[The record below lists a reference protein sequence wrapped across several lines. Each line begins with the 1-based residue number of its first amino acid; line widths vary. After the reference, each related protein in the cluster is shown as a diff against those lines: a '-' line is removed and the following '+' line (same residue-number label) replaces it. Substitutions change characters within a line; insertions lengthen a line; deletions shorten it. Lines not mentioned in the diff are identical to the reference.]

1 MLTPLLAGA
10 AAWLVV
16 PGPGRASLARLSV
29 VPTTRRSRSLRL
41 APVAAVALGAGSVVL
56 VLLGPSGLGWAVTAA
71 ILAGLLTWF
80 VTDRARRAAARRRG
94 RSVAA
99 AARLLAS
106 LLWSGQIPVHALR
119 EAAAEHGVLR
129 EAAATAALGGDVP
142 AVLRAREHEPGG
154 HGLGMIA
161 AAWRVSE
168 RSGAPVAG
176 VLEGVAETLREEQ
189 RVSGIVE
196 TELATA
202 RASGQIMA
210 VLPVGAVGLGFLGGT
225 NSLEFLFGHPVGQW
239 LCAVAMGLTAAGTL
253 WIERLARR

>member
-16 PGPGRASLARLSV
+16 PPPALATLGRLSAT
-29 VPTTRRSRSLRL
+29 PSPKRRGPLRL
-41 APVAAVALGAGSVVL
+41 APVAAASSGAGAAVL
-56 VLLGPSGLGWAVTAA
+56 MGLGPSALGWSVTAA
-71 ILAGLLTWF
+71 ILAGMLTWF
-80 VTDRARRAAARRRG
+80 VVGRARRSAARRRSE
-94 RSVAA
+94 SVAA

-106 LLWSGQIPVHALR
+106 LLRSGQIPSAALR
-119 EAAAEHGVLR
+119 DAAGEHEVLR
-129 EAAATAALGGDVP
+129 EAAATATLGGDVP
-142 AVLRAREHEPGG
+142 AALRAREHEPGAQ
-154 HGLGMIA
+154 GLGMIG

-168 RSGAPVAG
+168 RSGAPIAG
-176 VLEGVAETLREEQ
+176 VLEGVAETLRQEQ
-189 RVSGIVE
+189 RLRSTVE

-202 RASGQIMA
+202 RTSGQIMA

-239 LCAVAMGLTAAGTL
+239 LCAVAMGLTAAGTV